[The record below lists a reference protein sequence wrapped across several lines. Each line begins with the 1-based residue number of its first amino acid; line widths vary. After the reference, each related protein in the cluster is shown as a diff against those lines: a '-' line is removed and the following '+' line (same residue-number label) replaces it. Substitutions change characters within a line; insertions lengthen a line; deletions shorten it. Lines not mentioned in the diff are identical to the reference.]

1 MLLSQKKTPS
11 IAKKTEIL
19 ISNSQLSYIFVA
31 SFNPIIKT
39 MLEFLD
45 AIAPSSSMTLWENF
59 QSMDSWMQVFW
70 GCAIVGSAIFV
81 VQMVLT
87 LIGMDSSDMDVDF
100 DGGDTMDLGGGIS
113 LFSIKNFVNFIVGF
127 GWAGVCF
134 HEAIENKWLL
144 TLIAVVVGVA
154 FVLMFFFIKKQ
165 TKKLE
170 HNGAFVINDCVG
182 KTVDVYLHIPAG
194 KSGKGKVQ
202 VSLNGSVLEFGAMTE
217 GDSIATGQKVEV
229 ISTIDGSTV
238 LVK

>member
-1 MLLSQKKTPS
+1 
-11 IAKKTEIL
+11 
-19 ISNSQLSYIFVA
+19 
-31 SFNPIIKT
+31 

-45 AIAPSSSMTLWENF
+45 AAIPSEASMTWLETY
-59 QSMDSWMQVFW
+59 QSMDTWMQVFW
-70 GCAIVGSAIFV
+70 GCAIVGSIIFII
-81 VQMVLT
+81 QMVLT

-134 HEAIENKWLL
+134 SGAIKNMWLL
-144 TLIAVVVGVA
+144 TFIAVLVGVG

-170 HNGAFVINDCVG
+170 HNGAFNIEDCVG
-182 KTVDVYLHIPAG
+182 RTVDVYLRIPAQ
-194 KSGKGKVQ
+194 KEGKGKVQ
-202 VSLNGSVLEFGAMTE
+202 VSINGSVQEFDAMTE
-217 GDSIATGQKVEV
+217 GEAIPSGRKVTV
-229 ISTIDGSTV
+229 VSVIDGSTV